1 MDVAEAKADAQ
12 KQRFP
17 FAFVTKNDRACGEQK
32 GFPFGT
38 LRKATDDKGF
48 PLGGAVAEG
57 GR

>member
-1 MDVAEAKADAQ
+1 MRKNRD
-12 KQRFP
+12 FP
-17 FAFVTKNDRACGEQK
+17 LRLSRKMTEHAANKK
-32 GFPFGT
+32 GFHFGT